1 MDAYTHLSSI
11 QASQPEYAIFR
22 LYLPLQALQLN
33 LLQAEIA
40 RLRQGLGAA
49 ELELDGKSGNTEKLF
64 SHFPTRQT
72 QSSSGR
78 EPQTSLQEALWNR
91 LEAALKKYSKAL
103 LRYRALSQLP
113 PVDPLH
119 HKQLRNWNSDLEGGD
134 GSLCGAEAVVWDEEN
149 AGDLT
154 SIALPSES
162 RDPLTYFLQTRV
174 LPWYHN
180 AIGYRYRPRTHVAD
194 AFTDVRQQTPI
205 YYYSGRPILLAV
217 NICSTVLSS
226 MIPALCSLALYFIQ
240 REGARMGAIV
250 GFTFLFSVVIA
261 LITPAKKIETF
272 VATAAFAAV
281 LIVFVGNGNGNGN
294 AGGCAC

>member
-1 MDAYTHLSSI
+1 MDAYTRLSSM

-40 RLRQGLGAA
+40 HLRQGLGAA
-49 ELELDGKSGNTEKLF
+49 ELELKGRSGNTEKLF
-64 SHFPTRQT
+64 SHFPSRQT
-72 QSSSGR
+72 QSSSEK
-78 EPQTSLQEALWNR
+78 EPQSSLQKALWDR

-113 PVDPLH
+113 SVDRLH
-119 HKQLRNWNSDLEGGD
+119 HKQLRTWNSDLEGGD
-134 GSLCGAEAVVWDEEN
+134 GSLRGAEAVVWDEEN

-180 AIGYRYRPRTHVAD
+180 TIGYRYRSPTYVAD
-194 AFTDVRQQTPI
+194 AFTDMRQQTPI
-205 YYYSGRPILLAV
+205 YYYSDRLIILAV

-226 MIPALCSLALYFIQ
+226 MIPALCSLALYFIR

-250 GFTFLFSVVIA
+250 GFTFLFSVIIA

-281 LIVFVGNGNGNGN
+281 LIVFVGNGNGN
-294 AGGCAC
+294 AGGCVC